1 VRRQGILFDHRSHRF
16 QPPLGTSA
24 SAVPATVAA
33 DQQSPSPDQIPSPTP
48 ASTPTEV
55 AIAPPPT
62 NGPPCAPFVVTS
74 FTARAGSAPRSV
86 SLAWTISGG
95 CLDMTGAIGGQFVA
109 PMSSQNWVIPV
120 HSPPPFYTDHPQRP
134 AGSQQCLFRIHYSLI
149 FNGVAPDGGAPRPA
163 FTDVDN
169 LNLC

>member
-1 VRRQGILFDHRSHRF
+1 MRSGAGRAGQEFDSVANARDCRRGSAKPFIRPDSIADTCIDAYRGRYR
-16 QPPLGTSA
+16 A
-24 SAVPATVAA
+24 SAH
-33 DQQSPSPDQIPSPTP
+33 QRSPLRSIRG
-48 ASTPTEV
+48 E
-55 AIAPPPT
+55 
-62 NGPPCAPFVVTS
+62 S